1 MLRELSQLGMT
12 SGNVITGF
20 ITEHAPGATSRR
32 PGPGSKSAVR
42 QYEQELEQKERAIR
56 E

>member
-1 MLRELSQLGMT
+1 MHTLVTLAFPRSA
-12 SGNVITGF
+12 VP
-20 ITEHAPGATSRR
+20 EHN
-32 PGPGSKSAVR
+32 KSAVR